1 MCPLGR
7 LRKWAGKLTVLSR
20 AHEIDMRSPDL
31 NLALGSG
38 DSVDSDL
45 TLSLG
50 FTSWDLVASL

>member
-1 MCPLGR
+1 MYPLGW

-20 AHEIDMRSPDL
+20 AREIDMRSPDL

-50 FTSWDLVASL
+50 FTSWDLAASL

>member
-1 MCPLGR
+1 M
-7 LRKWAGKLTVLSR
+7 LSR

-50 FTSWDLVASL
+50 FTSWDLAASL